1 MRKPP
6 ESGPI
11 DAEVRVR
18 LHWLERLID
27 EKYGG
32 SVARFE
38 EKTGVKSAQ
47 VGQWFSGFRALREKA
62 VKRLEEATQ
71 VDRGFFDRPIPG
83 NAYAFAPTVA
93 PTAREDVKPY
103 STQAW
108 PFEDVDVA
116 RWERLTE
123 RQKGRVEAAMNAELA
138 RIESEQK
145 QANSAA

>member
-6 ESGPI
+6 ESAPI
-11 DAEVRVR
+11 DEEVRVR
-18 LHWLERLID
+18 LYWLERLID

-32 SVARFE
+32 SVAKFE
-38 EKTGVKSAQ
+38 EKTGIKSAQ
-47 VGQWFSGFRALREKA
+47 VSQWFSGFRALREKA
-62 VKRLEEATQ
+62 VKRLEEATH
-71 VDRGFFDRPIPG
+71 VDRGFFDRAVVTS
-83 NAYAFAPTVA
+83 AYSFQPTIA
-93 PTAREDVKPY
+93 LTASESVKPY
-103 STQAW
+103 GAKAW